1 MTLQETQQHIHHAL
15 QAAAGVGR
23 ALLPPKPDDSHMS
36 FMWSDRHQ
44 ALVQDVVDRRFR
56 SGLRMRDLTLL
67 LIDANDQ
74 LIDSYPLRGHT
85 LGDGLRFYEERV
97 GRMLVC
103 PEGFAR
109 DVVLTPNDE
118 ELAQIAAMYCD
129 AAAILERLR
138 AKHPGASPVR
148 CWPHHFDIAVLI
160 SLPEERS
167 IGVGF
172 LGGDTHIPEPYW
184 YVYVHP
190 VTENTMPP
198 LSVGRWYAGAWM
210 GAVLTGR
217 NDIATTERFLD
228 EAIATLT

>member
-1 MTLQETQQHIHHAL
+1 MHHAL

-23 ALLPPKPDDSHMS
+23 ALLPPKADDSHMS
-36 FMWSDRHQ
+36 FMWSDLHQ
-44 ALVQDVVDRRFR
+44 ALVQDVVDRKFR

-67 LIDANDQ
+67 LIDADDR
-74 LIDSYPLRGHT
+74 LLDSYSLRGHT

-103 PEGFAR
+103 PDGFDR
-109 DVVLTPNDE
+109 DGVLTPKDE
-118 ELAQIAAMYCD
+118 ELGQIAGMYCD

-138 AKHPGASPVR
+138 AKHSGAGPVR
-148 CWPHHFDIAVLI
+148 CWPHHFDIAILL
-160 SLPEERS
+160 SLPEDRT
-167 IGVGF
+167 IGIGF
-172 LGGDTHIPEPYW
+172 LGGDEHIPEPYW
-184 YVYVHP
+184 YVYVQP

-210 GAVLTGR
+210 GAVLTGC

-228 EAIATLT
+228 EAVATLM